1 MFFKKKKEEHD
12 LENWELY
19 PDYLEAIEAVK
30 NFDGA
35 KWTTKVTTTKKK
47 DSVET
52 VEEDVMT
59 PEYAALIA
67 EKDKFVAA
75 AENYR
80 NTMVAKTEA
89 EKKESYGP
97 KIVAAAISGVFG
109 FGSTMLAIGGKHWLE
124 KHDSY
129 DDGGV
134 LTDVEKEAIK
144 TNMRKTKN

>member
-1 MFFKKKKEEHD
+1 MFFKKKEEHD

-97 KIVAAAISGVFG
+97 KIVAAVVSGVFG

>member
-1 MFFKKKKEEHD
+1 MFFKKKKEELND

-30 NFDGA
+30 NYDGG
-35 KWTTKVTTTKKK
+35 KWTKKVTTTKKK

-80 NTMVAKTEA
+80 NTMVAKAEA

-97 KIVAAAISGVFG
+97 KIVAAVISGAVSL
-109 FGSTMLAIGGKHWLE
+109 GSTILAIGGKHWLE

-144 TNMRKTKN
+144 TNLRHKN

>member
-19 PDYLEAIEAVK
+19 PDYLEAFESVK

-52 VEEDVMT
+52 VEEEVMT